1 MELYQLEELAALG
14 KYGTISRAADE
25 CGVSQPAMS
34 RSMRKLEEDFA
45 VPIFRRTSNT
55 IELNDTGRLAVE
67 WAGRIVSMVAS
78 AKEEVRAFD
87 RRRRTILVG
96 SEAPAPLWSLM
107 SMLSSSEVQNTVA
120 GELRSRTVL
129 LDGLRNGSYRF
140 VITTAPLDVDGCLTV
155 RLGEENLMFLLGEGH
170 PLARR
175 RTLSFSDLDGD
186 NILLYENIG
195 MWRNLPQEAMPR
207 SHFIIQSD
215 RESFEQL
222 VLRSDI
228 PSFTTDLI
236 YMPLEGKVAIPIDD
250 PRAHAEYYVSARKDD
265 QKLFGRFVH
274 GFRSSFR
281 SRSSYAI

>member
-1 MELYQLEELAALG
+1 MELYHLEELAAFG

-120 GELRSRTVL
+120 GELRSRAVL

-140 VITTAPLDVDGCLTV
+140 VVTTEPLNVDGCLTV
-155 RLGEENLMFLLGEGH
+155 RLGE
-170 PLARR
+170 
-175 RTLSFSDLDGD
+175 
-186 NILLYENIG
+186 
-195 MWRNLPQEAMPR
+195 
-207 SHFIIQSD
+207 
-215 RESFEQL
+215 
-222 VLRSDI
+222 
-228 PSFTTDLI
+228 
-236 YMPLEGKVAIPIDD
+236 
-250 PRAHAEYYVSARKDD
+250 
-265 QKLFGRFVH
+265 
-274 GFRSSFR
+274 
-281 SRSSYAI
+281 